1 MARAK
6 TRQASELAR
15 LYEGLTQEFLA
26 RIRRVSLF
34 LRHPFLEGA
43 AHENIL
49 REFLRSYLPEPLG
62 VSRGAIWDVAQQV
75 SSGECDILI
84 YDRRFPVAFR
94 ETDFVV
100 VIPEAVLAAIE
111 VKTVLPQSG
120 REWEGV
126 IEKVRQIQKASFRSK
141 EGKLA
146 TFLFAFTAR
155 KQLAEGTSFLVRR
168 ALAPIVS
175 QDLPM
180 VTCIL
185 GRSALLNKD
194 YLSSEVKEQ
203 DRVGLFLYKTKQ
215 ESTGVE
221 NIAPEPFVVFFALLL
236 REIERGT
243 LQGAMRLG
251 PSINHLLDA
260 LGGRIK
266 EKGQVFFGVS

>member
-1 MARAK
+1 MSK
-6 TRQASELAR
+6 DDTRSELAR

-62 VSRGAIWDVAQQV
+62 VSRGAIWDARQQV

-84 YDRRFPVAFR
+84 YDRQFPVAFR

-100 VIPEAVLAAIE
+100 VLPEAALAVIE

-120 REWEGV
+120 KEWQGV
-126 IEKVRQIQKASFRSK
+126 IAKVRQVQKASSRRN

-155 KQLAEGTSFLVRR
+155 KQLLEGTSFLLGR

-175 QDLPM
+175 KDLPM
-180 VTCIL
+180 VTCVL
-185 GRSALLNKD
+185 GRSALLNKA
-194 YLSSEVKEQ
+194 YLSSNLEGQ

-215 ESTGVE
+215 DTPKGEY
-221 NIAPEPFVVFFALLL
+221 IAPEPFIVFFALLL
-236 REIERGT
+236 REIERGN
-243 LQGAMRLG
+243 LQGVMRLG
-251 PSINHLLDA
+251 QSIDQLMDA
-260 LGGRIK
+260 LGDRI
-266 EKGQVFFGVS
+266 EEEGQVFFEVR